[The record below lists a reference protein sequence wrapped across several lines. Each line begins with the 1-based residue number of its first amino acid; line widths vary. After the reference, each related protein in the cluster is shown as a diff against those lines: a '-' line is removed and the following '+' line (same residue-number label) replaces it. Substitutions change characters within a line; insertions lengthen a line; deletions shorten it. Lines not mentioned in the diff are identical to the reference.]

1 MIENVHTEALPRLLT
16 TAIGSLPH
24 LEAGSAVELIL
35 KSLSAA
41 PHLPQLSRLDPR
53 EQMWIQFSEGLPGF
67 KADLDKLK
75 YYFQTSEE
83 HSILVEK
90 FYEDY
95 MAIVEGASSSAFK
108 ISSDYGLGIKLFFD
122 ELSRN
127 QSRYSIIKAQVTG
140 PLSFALA
147 VTDENGKPIFYHPLF
162 RDVAVKGM
170 GLKAIWLIEKFKP
183 FAENIIVFFDEP
195 SLSAY
200 GSSAFLGVSS
210 SDVIESLNDVF
221 SMASSR
227 GALTGVHCCGNTDWS
242 LLMQTDV
249 DIINFDAV
257 DYMESLAIYPEQL
270 SSFLERGGVLAW
282 GAVPNDGR
290 INQETVADSL
300 MRLRK
305 GVSFLEEKGVN
316 RDLLLKRIIVTP
328 ACGCAGLTVGEVE
341 KVYEI
346 LSSIDKMEFDQVF
359 R

>member
-1 MIENVHTEALPRLLT
+1 MIKKVDTEVLPKLLT

-24 LEAGSAVELIL
+24 LDAGSAVELIL
-35 KSLSAA
+35 KSLSVA

-67 KADLDKLK
+67 QVDLDKLK

-83 HSILVEK
+83 YSVLVEK

-95 MAIVEGASSSAFK
+95 MAIIEGAS
-108 ISSDYGLGIKLFFD
+108 ISTFRISEDFGLGIKLFFD
-122 ELSRN
+122 KLSRS
-127 QSRYSIIKAQVTG
+127 QSKYPIIKAQVTG
-140 PLSFALA
+140 PLSFGLS

-183 FAENIIVFFDEP
+183 FAEQIIVFFDEP

-200 GSSAFLGVSS
+200 GSSAFLGVSV

-242 LLMQTDV
+242 LLMRTNV

-257 DYMESLAIYPEQL
+257 DYLESLAIYPEQL
-270 SSFLERGGVLAW
+270 SGFLEKGGVLAW
-282 GAVPNDGR
+282 GVVPNDGR
-290 INQETVADSL
+290 INQESADDIL
-300 MRLRK
+300 LRLRR
-305 GVSFLEEKGVN
+305 GVRVLEEKGVP
-316 RDLLLKRIIVTP
+316 RDLLLRRIIITP
-328 ACGCAGLTVGEVE
+328 ACGCAGLPVGEVE
-341 KVYEI
+341 RVYEI
-346 LSSIDKMEFDQVF
+346 LSIIDKMDLDQALG
-359 R
+359 

>member
-1 MIENVHTEALPRLLT
+1 MV
-16 TAIGSLPH
+16 
-24 LEAGSAVELIL
+24 
-35 KSLSAA
+35 
-41 PHLPQLSRLDPR
+41 
-53 EQMWIQFSEGLPGF
+53 
-67 KADLDKLK
+67 
-75 YYFQTSEE
+75 
-83 HSILVEK
+83 
-90 FYEDY
+90 
-95 MAIVEGASSSAFK
+95 
-108 ISSDYGLGIKLFFD
+108 
-122 ELSRN
+122 
-127 QSRYSIIKAQVTG
+127 
-140 PLSFALA
+140 
-147 VTDENGKPIFYHPLF
+147 
-162 RDVAVKGM
+162 
-170 GLKAIWLIEKFKP
+170 
-183 FAENIIVFFDEP
+183 
-195 SLSAY
+195 
-200 GSSAFLGVSS
+200 
-210 SDVIESLNDVF
+210 
-221 SMASSR
+221 SSR

-290 INQETVADSL
+290 INQETLADSL

-328 ACGCAGLTVGEVE
+328 ACGCAGLTVEEVE